1 MTIMK
6 TIKFDYIHKA
16 QSIHLA
22 TLEKVFYY
30 PSYLGEFRV
39 LYLTRFLS

>member
-6 TIKFDYIHKA
+6 TIKFDYIHKV

-22 TLEKVFYY
+22 TLEKVFY
-30 PSYLGEFRV
+30 PILVSSEFCA
-39 LYLTRFLS
+39 